1 MNAEQHLE
9 RLAVLEH
16 KLDAV
21 TAMTQ
26 EIARSHDMTQDLFKD
41 LNIVGN
47 AAMFSL
53 QEELELENVHVDG
66 RELRQLMILFLK
78 NLHNF
83 NYALRQ
89 FEALAELGQESY
101 GAMRGMLMDY
111 IEHATVWEEKGYFEF
126 ASKAVDVLARMH
138 ESMPRDTLERL
149 EASAPEIVGLMSDL
163 ADPVLLRQTRQLL
176 RMQKYLFPALALAW
190 CVPVVLLILILIR

>member
-1 MNAEQHLE
+1 MNVEQHMEKLS
-9 RLAVLEH
+9 VLEQ
-16 KLDAV
+16 KLDAISS
-21 TAMTQ
+21 MTR
-26 EIARSHDMTQDLFKD
+26 EMSRHHEMTQDLVRD

-101 GAMRGMLMDY
+101 GTLRGLLMDY
-111 IEHATVWEEKGYFEF
+111 IEQATVWEQKGYFKS

-138 ESMPRDTLERL
+138 ETMPKDTLHRL

-163 ADPVLLRQTRQLL
+163 ADPGLLRQTRQLL
-176 RMQKYLFPALALAW
+176 RMQKYLLPALALAW
-190 CVPVVLLILILIR
+190 IVPVGLLVLVLLK

>member
-9 RLAVLEH
+9 KLAALEH

-21 TAMTQ
+21 TAMTR
-26 EIARSHDMTQDLFKD
+26 EMARSHEMTQDLFKD

-111 IEHATVWEEKGYFEF
+111 IEHATVWEQKGYFQS
-126 ASKAVDVLARMH
+126 ASKAVEILARMH
-138 ESMPRDTLERL
+138 ESMPRDTLDRL

-163 ADPVLLRQTRQLL
+163 ADPGLLRQARQLL
-176 RMQKYLFPALALAW
+176 KMQKYLLPALALAW
-190 CVPVVLLILILIR
+190 IVPVGLLVLVLLK

>member
-1 MNAEQHLE
+1 MNVEQHMEKLS
-9 RLAVLEH
+9 VLEQ
-16 KLDAV
+16 KLDAISS
-21 TAMTQ
+21 MTR
-26 EIARSHDMTQDLFKD
+26 EMARHHEMTQDLVRD

-101 GAMRGMLMDY
+101 GTLRGLLMDY
-111 IEHATVWEEKGYFEF
+111 IEQATVWEHKGYFKS

-138 ESMPRDTLERL
+138 ETMPKDTLHRL

-163 ADPVLLRQTRQLL
+163 ADPGLLRQTRQLL
-176 RMQKYLFPALALAW
+176 RMQKYLLPALALAW
-190 CVPVVLLILILIR
+190 CVPVGLLLLVLLK

>member
-9 RLAVLEH
+9 KLIALEH

-21 TAMTQ
+21 AAMTR
-26 EIARSHDMTQDLFKD
+26 EMARSHDMTQDLFKD

-111 IEHATVWEEKGYFEF
+111 IEHATVWEQKGYFQS
-126 ASKAVDVLARMH
+126 ASKAVEILARMH
-138 ESMPRDTLERL
+138 ESMPRDTLDRL

-163 ADPVLLRQTRQLL
+163 ADPGLLRQARQLL
-176 RMQKYLFPALALAW
+176 RMQKYLLPALALAW
-190 CVPVVLLILILIR
+190 IVPVVLLVLVLLK

>member
-1 MNAEQHLE
+1 MNVEQHMEKLSILE
-9 RLAVLEH
+9 Q
-16 KLDAV
+16 KLDAISS
-21 TAMTQ
+21 M
-26 EIARSHDMTQDLFKD
+26 AREMSRHHEMTQDLVRD

-89 FEALAELGQESY
+89 FEALAELGKESY
-101 GAMRGMLMDY
+101 GTLRGMLMDY
-111 IEHATVWEEKGYFEF
+111 IEQATVWEQKGYFKS

-138 ESMPRDTLERL
+138 ETMPRDTLTRL

-163 ADPVLLRQTRQLL
+163 ADPGLLRQTRQLL
-176 RMQKYLFPALALAW
+176 RMQKYLLPALALAW
-190 CVPVVLLILILIR
+190 CVPVALLILALFK

>member
-9 RLAVLEH
+9 KLASLEH

-21 TAMTQ
+21 AAMTR
-26 EIARSHDMTQDLFKD
+26 EMARSHEMTQDLFKD

-101 GAMRGMLMDY
+101 GTMRGMLMDY
-111 IEHATVWEEKGYFEF
+111 IEHATVWEQKGYFQT
-126 ASKAVDVLARMH
+126 ASKAVDILSRMH
-138 ESMPRDTLERL
+138 ESMPRDTLDRL
-149 EASAPEIVGLMSDL
+149 EASAPEIIGLMSDL

-176 RMQKYLFPALALAW
+176 GMQKYLLPALALAW
-190 CVPVVLLILILIR
+190 IVPVALLVLVLLK

>member
-9 RLAVLEH
+9 RLAALEH

-21 TAMTQ
+21 TAMTR
-26 EIARSHDMTQDLFKD
+26 EMARSHDMTQDLFKD

-47 AAMFSL
+47 AAIFSL

-101 GAMRGMLMDY
+101 GTMRAMLMDY
-111 IEHATVWEEKGYFEF
+111 IEHATVWEQKGYFQS
-126 ASKAVDVLARMH
+126 ASKAVDILSRMH
-138 ESMPRDTLERL
+138 ESMPRDTLDRL
-149 EASAPEIVGLMSDL
+149 EASAPEIIGLMSDL

-176 RMQKYLFPALALAW
+176 RMQKYLLPALALAW
-190 CVPVVLLILILIR
+190 IVPVVLLVLVLLK

>member
-9 RLAVLEH
+9 RLAALEH

-21 TAMTQ
+21 AAMTR
-26 EIARSHDMTQDLFKD
+26 EMSRSHDMTQDLFRD

-89 FEALAELGQESY
+89 FEALAELGKESY
-101 GAMRGMLMDY
+101 GTMRGMLMDY
-111 IEHATVWEEKGYFEF
+111 IEHATVWEQKGYFQS

-138 ESMPRDTLERL
+138 ESMPRDTLDRL

-163 ADPVLLRQTRQLL
+163 ADPAFLRQTRQLL
-176 RMQKYLFPALALAW
+176 RMQKYLVPALALAW
-190 CVPVVLLILILIR
+190 CVPVVLLILNLIR

>member
-9 RLAVLEH
+9 RLAALEH

-21 TAMTQ
+21 TAMTR
-26 EIARSHDMTQDLFKD
+26 EMARSHEMTQDLFKD

-111 IEHATVWEEKGYFEF
+111 IEHATVWEQKGYFQS

-138 ESMPRDTLERL
+138 ESMPRDTLDRL
-149 EASAPEIVGLMSDL
+149 EASAPEIVGLVSDL
-163 ADPVLLRQTRQLL
+163 ADPALLRQTRQLL
-176 RMQKYLFPALALAW
+176 SMQKYLLPALALAW
-190 CVPVVLLILILIR
+190 IVPVGLLLLVLLK

>member
-1 MNAEQHLE
+1 MNVELHMEKLS
-9 RLAVLEH
+9 VLEQ
-16 KLDAV
+16 KLDAISS
-21 TAMTQ
+21 MTR
-26 EIARSHDMTQDLFKD
+26 EMSRHHEMTQDLVRD

-101 GAMRGMLMDY
+101 GTLRGLLMDY
-111 IEHATVWEEKGYFEF
+111 IEQATVWEQKGYFKS

-138 ESMPRDTLERL
+138 ETMPRDTLTRL

-163 ADPVLLRQTRQLL
+163 ADPGLLRQTRQLL
-176 RMQKYLFPALALAW
+176 RMQKYLLPALALAW
-190 CVPVVLLILILIR
+190 IVPVGLLVLVLLK

>member
-9 RLAVLEH
+9 RLAALES

-21 TAMTQ
+21 AAMTR
-26 EIARSHDMTQDLFKD
+26 EMARSHDMTQDLFKD

-47 AAMFSL
+47 AAIFSL

-101 GAMRGMLMDY
+101 GTLRGMLMDY
-111 IEHATVWEEKGYFEF
+111 IEHATVWERKGYFQT
-126 ASKAVDVLARMH
+126 ASKAVDILARMH
-138 ESMPRDTLERL
+138 DSMPRDTLDRL
-149 EASAPEIVGLMSDL
+149 EASAPELVGLMSDL
-163 ADPVLLRQTRQLL
+163 ADPGLLRQTRQLL
-176 RMQKYLFPALALAW
+176 RMQKYLLPALALAW
-190 CVPVVLLILILIR
+190 CVPVGLLVLVLLK

>member
-1 MNAEQHLE
+1 MEKLSILEQ
-9 RLAVLEH
+9 
-16 KLDAV
+16 KLDAISS
-21 TAMTQ
+21 MTR
-26 EIARSHDMTQDLFKD
+26 EMSRHHEMTQDLVRD

-101 GAMRGMLMDY
+101 GTLRGLLMDY
-111 IEHATVWEEKGYFEF
+111 IEQATIWEQKGYFHS

-138 ESMPRDTLERL
+138 ETMPRDTLTRL

-163 ADPVLLRQTRQLL
+163 ADPGLLRQTRQLL
-176 RMQKYLFPALALAW
+176 RMQKYLLPALALAW
-190 CVPVVLLILILIR
+190 CVPVALLILALFK

>member
-1 MNAEQHLE
+1 MNAEHHLE
-9 RLAVLEH
+9 RLAALEH

-21 TAMTQ
+21 AAMTR
-26 EIARSHDMTQDLFKD
+26 EMARSHDMIQDLFKD
-41 LNIVGN
+41 LNIAGN

-66 RELRQLMILFLK
+66 RDLRQLMILFLK

-89 FEALAELGQESY
+89 FEALAELGKESY
-101 GAMRGMLMDY
+101 GTMRGMLMDY
-111 IEHATVWEEKGYFEF
+111 IEHATVWEQKGYFKS

-138 ESMPRDTLERL
+138 ESMPRDTLDRL
-149 EASAPEIVGLMSDL
+149 EASAPEIVGLISDL
-163 ADPVLLRQTRQLL
+163 ADPAFLRQTRQLL
-176 RMQKYLFPALALAW
+176 RMQKYLVPVLALAW

>member
-9 RLAVLEH
+9 KLAALEH

-21 TAMTQ
+21 AAMTR
-26 EIARSHDMTQDLFKD
+26 EMARSHDMTQDLFKD

-111 IEHATVWEEKGYFEF
+111 IEHATVWEQKGYFQS

-163 ADPVLLRQTRQLL
+163 ADPALLRQTRQLL
-176 RMQKYLFPALALAW
+176 RMQKYLLPALALAW
-190 CVPVVLLILILIR
+190 VVPVALLVLVLLK

>member
-1 MNAEQHLE
+1 MNAEQHMEKLS
-9 RLAVLEH
+9 VLEQ
-16 KLDAV
+16 KLDAISS
-21 TAMTQ
+21 M
-26 EIARSHDMTQDLFKD
+26 AREMSRHHEMTQDLVRD

-89 FEALAELGQESY
+89 FEALAELGKESY
-101 GAMRGMLMDY
+101 GTLRGMLMDY
-111 IEHATVWEEKGYFEF
+111 IEQATIWEQKGYFKS

-138 ESMPRDTLERL
+138 ETMPKDTLTRL
-149 EASAPEIVGLMSDL
+149 EASAPEIAGLMSEL
-163 ADPVLLRQTRQLL
+163 ADPGLLRQTRQLL
-176 RMQKYLFPALALAW
+176 RMQKYFLPALALAW
-190 CVPVVLLILILIR
+190 CVPVALLILLLLK